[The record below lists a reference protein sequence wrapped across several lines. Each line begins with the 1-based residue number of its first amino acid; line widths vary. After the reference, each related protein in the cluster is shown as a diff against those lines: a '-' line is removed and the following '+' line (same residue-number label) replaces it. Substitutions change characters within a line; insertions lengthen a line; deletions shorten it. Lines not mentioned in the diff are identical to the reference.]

1 MTQPTRI
8 YKHSSAGTDWAA
20 LALGAGLGLTL
31 ALQLTTVRLSD
42 FNTLY
47 LGSIDMKK
55 VRGRFRMLPMQ
66 KRFSSLIAIVIAIV
80 SMGLTPAYAA
90 DERVIDVVQVTWNG
104 ATAPIGDAKTV
115 AGVIDT
121 EVNADWIRYTTMVGA
136 TTDRSISF
144 KTGKVLEAPIILNS
158 KMPCLGYASNEF
170 MNAIVPEA
178 YKRLG
183 IANYKERYL
192 LIVSPKA
199 GCVWSGRAQM
209 GSADSRNGILVLHDS
224 TSSFVI
230 SHELGHTFGL
240 GHSNFLRCENGAK
253 DGAWGENCKAVEYG
267 GTIDVM
273 GNVDTT
279 SPLNTYHQW
288 RIGLIEDS
296 QVKQVW
302 KDEVI
307 TLSPS
312 NFANGT
318 KAIFVRDGKSAY
330 WIEYRLKLDGA
341 VYKPGLVIYRL
352 DPPPASAI
360 VSPNPED
367 AGSEYPTVLGS
378 DVWMLNLDSYKYTT
392 SSLMGGS
399 MTGLSATTYTG
410 NVSMSAVASE
420 TGAVVTIKKKN
431 DLATPAA
438 PVLVPMDQWRSPN
451 MVILKENPADAD
463 TAITAFEAQIDGIV
477 QSLKASD
484 VDGWQPT
491 YLNPFVAPKT
501 VYQRDLPEGSYTFSM
516 RSIDV
521 LGNKSNWTAP
531 MKVLIDRGHPVVTN
545 DFVFTGLSGGEV
557 SLQWKGATDPGS
569 GICQVN
575 IVDEDGWVLQS
586 SSVKNAPEFKVAT
599 STIVAGTAQVFDC
612 LGNGMT
618 GDISIGNTL
627 ASADKSSKTG
637 KWSSA
642 AATYGAGAMK
652 CVGKCTASVAVA
664 GKNNVL
670 VGTGAATLTLG
681 NKTIA
686 TVADSKVAKLRIGA
700 TIDVGATKKV
710 VRITGTNFV
719 LIGLSSITTTLGTL
733 SEIDRFPTITD
744 QSLSDEKQAKLA
756 KLGFRGDDFSQEW
769 TVLPMGGGTT
779 LNDPSLDLCNGS
791 FASERDRTERRQV
804 VALKEGSTFT
814 FLSTEVVRYSS
825 AAAAS
830 AAQKELVKVLAQCQ
844 AEKGYK
850 DTTGTLVPYDFKT
863 LTNIPAGV
871 VSDSNRVFVHT
882 VIGAGPTSR
891 TLLGFYQFN
900 GDTFTGLYVMNSD
913 GFTDAQV
920 AKWLK
925 VAVTMANRLQGKNA

>member
-1 MTQPTRI
+1 
-8 YKHSSAGTDWAA
+8 
-20 LALGAGLGLTL
+20 
-31 ALQLTTVRLSD
+31 
-42 FNTLY
+42 
-47 LGSIDMKK
+47 
-55 VRGRFRMLPMQ
+55 MLPMQ

-307 TLSPS
+307 NLSPS

-367 AGSEYPTVLGS
+367 AGSEYSTVLGS

-463 TAITAFEAQIDGIV
+463 TAITAFEAQIDGVV

-521 LGNKSNWTAP
+521 LGNKSSWTAP

-586 SSVKNAPEFKVAT
+586 SSVKNAPEFKIAT
-599 STIVAGTAQVFDC
+599 STTVAGTTQVFDC

-618 GDISIGNTL
+618 GDISIANTL

-744 QSLSDEKQAKLA
+744 PSLSDEKQAKLA

-900 GDTFTGLYVMNSD
+900 GDTFTGLYVMNTA
-913 GFTDAQV
+913 GFSEDQV
-920 AKWLK
+920 AKWLR
-925 VAVTMANRLQGKNA
+925 VAVTMAQRLQAKS